1 MQAVTLQSVTKIFR
15 RRPALANWM
24 GKERSG
30 EVLVMLGPNGSGK
43 TTSLKLISTLLLPD
57 QGRVLVGGADTLREP
72 AQVRKTVGFAVPSE
86 RCFPSPYCP
95 GELRIFR
102 SLRRR
107 ARQNSRRAGRM
118 GTGGPRHE
126 RSS

>member
-15 RRPALANWM
+15 RRRALFNWM

-43 TTSLKLISTLLLPD
+43 TTFLKLISTLLLPD
-57 QGRVLVGGADTLREP
+57 QGRVLVGCADTLREP
-72 AQVRKTVGFAVPSE
+72 AQVRKKVGFRRGVGTLF
-86 RCFPSPYCP
+86 FPSPYCP
-95 GELRIFR
+95 GEPRFFP

-107 ARQNSRRAGRM
+107 ATQNSGGAGRM
-118 GTGGPRHE
+118 GHW
-126 RSS
+126 RSQA